1 VHAESKCE
9 AVAAVRSGRD
19 SNGDSALGVGKREKE
34 DESER
39 MKGVE

>member
-1 VHAESKCE
+1 ME
-9 AVAAVRSGRD
+9 ARWWRAGQRLRSGRD

-34 DESER
+34 DEGER